1 MFSCIHNG
9 IVVFV
14 KANKVARAKH
24 TNEALQPRY
33 SYSAKGRLQS
43 FEALER
49 LLYILVGY
57 NHAAINTVNS
67 CRVDC
72 KLNSCSV
79 ADLVLGR
86 MN

>member
-33 SYSAKGRLQS
+33 SYSAKIRLQS
-43 FEALER
+43 FEAFFMI
-49 LLYILVGY
+49 LLKPSQNKKGLTFVDAPY
-57 NHAAINTVNS
+57 NH
-67 CRVDC
+67 
-72 KLNSCSV
+72 
-79 ADLVLGR
+79 
-86 MN
+86 